1 LEAAILLDRIQKQ
14 PVDLVVDQLRGCKER
29 MCLQRFLA
37 LVLLASLIALYPLAF
52 ASPPDPVWLTGIY
65 DDADMDDVV
74 WVISSTTA
82 LVERLTVERLTV
94 VVATEFLAVGTPHLA
109 EAELLPIRFSSARPV
124 RAPPSC

>member
-74 WVISSTTA
+74 WVVSSTTA
-82 LVERLTVERLTV
+82 LVERLTV

-109 EAELLPIRFSSARPV
+109 EAELLPIRFSSARQV